1 MVGIGVGARD
11 TPLQV
16 GTERFDCGY
25 NKHSDYTPKVYD
37 FIDPTVH
44 YEGQTY
50 AGKVVFITG
59 ASRGIGAETALQY
72 ARAGA
77 SVALAA
83 RFSETLEGVKSL
95 ILTDRPEANV
105 LTLRID
111 VTNTREVE
119 RAISETVSRFGRLDI
134 VVANAGKPGEW
145 TRPLLEK
152 DPNEWWSDLEVNIR
166 GAFNTVYFSIPH
178 LFKTSGYVI
187 AVGTKGA
194 QVRIPYTSDFS
205 VSTYALGRLFEKI
218 HLEYP
223 EIKILTLHPGSIL
236 ECNTKAGDRPT
247 DSVALSA
254 ATVLYLT
261 SGRPTGLLEGEYVSA
276 NWDLGELEEKWKFKV
291 AEKDALV
298 SS

>member
-1 MVGIGVGARD
+1 MASYLLPVMDEDFTQA
-11 TPLQV
+11 TYHK
-16 GTERFDCGY
+16 E
-25 NKHSDYTPKVYD
+25 VYD
-37 FIDPTVH
+37 FVDPTVH

-105 LTLRID
+105 LTLLVD

-119 RAISETVSRFGRLDI
+119 GAISETVSRFGRLDI
-134 VVANAGKPGEW
+134 VVANAGKAGEW

-166 GAFNTVYFSIPH
+166 GVFNTVYFSIPH
-178 LFKTSGYVI
+178 LVKTSGYVI
-187 AVGTKGA
+187 AVGTKGE
-194 QVRIPYTSDFS
+194 QVRIPYASDYS
-205 VSTYALGRLFEKI
+205 VSTYALGRLVEKI

-223 EIKILTLHPGSIL
+223 EIKIFTLHPGSIL
-236 ECNTKAGDRPT
+236 GSGTKAGDPPT
-247 DSVALSA
+247 GSVALPA

-261 SGRPTGLLEGEYVSA
+261 AGKANWLIGRYISA
-276 NWDLGELEEKWKFKV
+276 NWDLGELEEKWKSKV
-291 AEKDALV
+291 AEKDTLV
-298 SS
+298 SSGKKVVLP